1 MPHKTLKEDTFQFC
15 KDFIDNRLNR
25 LHKQIQEIQTAL
37 SSETK
42 SSAGDKHET
51 GRAMVQLE
59 REKLGVQLAEAEK
72 VAQLLSKIDIE
83 KSQEK
88 IGLGSL
94 IKTNKLSYF
103 IAISAGEYKGKYAS
117 VYCISAA
124 TPIAKLL
131 MGKCVGDSITF
142 NKVETMIK
150 EIL

>member
-1 MPHKTLKEDTFQFC
+1 MPYNTLKENTFQFC
-15 KDFIDNRLNR
+15 KDFINNRLIRIHN
-25 LHKQIQEIQTAL
+25 QILEIQTAL
-37 SSETK
+37 TSETK

-59 REKLGVQLAEAEK
+59 REKLGAQLAEAEK
-72 VAQLLSKIDIE
+72 IAQLLSKIDI
-83 KSQEK
+83 KTSQEK

-94 IKTNKLSYF
+94 IKTNKFLYF
-103 IAISAGEYKGKYAS
+103 IAISAGEYKSKDAS

-142 NKVETMIK
+142 NKVETTIK
-150 EIL
+150 EIF